1 MTTQQPST
9 AAIDAWAQPGT
20 GQLINRPE
28 FASLWRATGVS
39 PLPEG
44 IPIDHLVA
52 EMDEGNIAR
61 AVLRAWAAPD
71 GWIITNDEVAALV
84 QRFTGRFLGLA
95 TVELTRPVEAVRE
108 LRRAVNDL
116 GLRGLH
122 VLPWMWDLPPNDR
135 HYYPLYVAC
144 VELGIPFCL
153 QVGHTGPLRPSEP
166 GRPIP
171 YLDEVALAFPDL
183 TIIGGHIGYP
193 WTEEMIALAWKYP
206 NVYIDTSAYLPR
218 FYPPAL
224 RTFMN
229 GHGKDKVMFGT
240 NYPMLPPSRC
250 RAQVDELDLK
260 PEAKEK
266 FLRLNAL
273 KAFGLTE

>member
-1 MTTQQPST
+1 MTAQQPT
-9 AAIDAWAQPGT
+9 IAAIDAWAQPGSAK
-20 GQLINRPE
+20 LVNRPE
-28 FASLWRATGVS
+28 FASLWRATGMV

-44 IPIDHLVA
+44 IPIDQLIA
-52 EMDEGNIAR
+52 EMDEVGVER

-71 GWIITNDEVAALV
+71 GWIITNDEIAALV
-84 QRFTGRFLGLA
+84 RRFPDRFHGIA
-95 TVELTRPVEAVRE
+95 TVDLRRPVEAVAE
-108 LRRAVNDL
+108 LRRAVGDL

-122 VLPWMWDLPPNDR
+122 MLPWMWNLPPNDR

-144 VELGIPFCL
+144 VDLGVPFCL

-171 YLDEVALAFPDL
+171 YLDEVALAFPEL

-193 WTEEMIALAWKYP
+193 WTDEMIALAWKHE

-218 FYPPAL
+218 YYPPTL
-224 RTFMN
+224 RMFMN
-229 GHGKDKVMFGT
+229 SHGQDKVLFGT
-240 NYPMLPPSRC
+240 NYPMLSPSRC
-250 RAQVDELDLK
+250 RSQVEDLGLK
-260 PEAKEK
+260 PEAREK

-273 KAFGLTE
+273 KAFGLAE